1 MSSTSVSSGFAH
13 WFTGDKAIRK
23 ARHGSRRARAGWAL
37 AIPSNSPLSTVRAI
51 PRGFDASNARLTRWS
66 PLVDATPSDISLLS

>member
-23 ARHGSRRARAGWAL
+23 ARFSRFAWSGIPCPVRRVASMGLVAL
-37 AIPSNSPLSTVRAI
+37 GLV
-51 PRGFDASNARLTRWS
+51 GRWRFRQTL
-66 PLVDATPSDISLLS
+66 P